1 MSEPIGKLAA
11 KLLRVVKATT
21 GVPKTGWN
29 AFHKY
34 HYTTEEDLI
43 VALRKPLTEAGLAVF
58 FSCDG
63 PPTDTERPTRNGTTV
78 VTTVAVRFTVI
89 DSESGESM
97 TGVVYGRGEDPTDKG
112 VYKAYT
118 GAQKYFLQKLFMLST
133 GDDPERDGEA
143 QETPKAESK
152 PRQAEAKRADP
163 APAKNGNGSPPATPD
178 QLKEISTLADL
189 HELDFKG
196 RADLAIALRK
206 GMDNEL
212 ATKTIAW
219 LKGLPLATETV

>member
-1 MSEPIGKLAA
+1 MGEAVGKLAA
-11 KLLRVVKATT
+11 KLLRVVKATS

-29 AFHKY
+29 AYHRY

-43 VALRKPLTEAGLAVF
+43 AALRKPLTEAGLAVF

-63 PPTDTERPTRNGTTV
+63 APTDTERSTKNGTTV
-78 VTTVAVRFTVI
+78 VTTVPVRFTVI

-133 GDDPERDGEA
+133 GDDPERDSEA
-143 QETPKAESK
+143 TETPKPAAKESK
-152 PRQAEAKRADP
+152 PAAKPKALEPDPNRMADKPTLDLIYELVWRREIDDETSAEIAVAMANGMTLGQAQE
-163 APAKNGNGSPPATPD
+163 
-178 QLKEISTLADL
+178 
-189 HELDFKG
+189 
-196 RADLAIALRK
+196 
-206 GMDNEL
+206 
-212 ATKTIAW
+212 TIAW
-219 LKGLPLATETV
+219 LRTQPKKGEAVNA